1 MGEGEIPYTTFM
13 PACFA
18 AAEGRPLTLSVET
31 HVPAD
36 PVGATQRSL
45 AALKALVAATS

>member
-1 MGEGEIPYTTFM
+1 M
-13 PACFA
+13 
-18 AAEGRPLTLSVET
+18 LSVET

-45 AALKALVAATS
+45 VALKSLAAATS